1 MSTNLK
7 GDAFEGKIYNDNL
20 TSITPGTMMYRG
32 RSRSSTQEQKKGS
45 VVNLSHSA
53 RPVRESGN
61 FLLVEFGILG
71 FGFQNKAQG
80 IRNPTIDWIIQIPS
94 SSEKDQNQKSAAWY
108 PESKT
113 YLGLPYRNVDGANS
127 TA

>member
-20 TSITPGTMMYRG
+20 TSITPGKMMYRG
-32 RSRSSTQEQKKGS
+32 SSTQEQLKGS

-61 FLLVEFGILG
+61 FLLVESGILS

-80 IRNPTIDWIIQIPS
+80 IRNVTIDWIIQITS
-94 SSEKDQNQKSAAWY
+94 STEKDWNQKTAEWH

-113 YLGLPYRNVDGANS
+113 YLGLPYRM
-127 TA
+127 

>member
-1 MSTNLK
+1 
-7 GDAFEGKIYNDNL
+7 
-20 TSITPGTMMYRG
+20 MMYRG
-32 RSRSSTQEQKKGS
+32 SSTQEQLKGS

-61 FLLVEFGILG
+61 FLLVESGILS

-80 IRNPTIDWIIQIPS
+80 IRNVTIDWIIQITS
-94 SSEKDQNQKSAAWY
+94 STEKDWNQKTAEWH

-113 YLGLPYRNVDGANS
+113 YLGLPYS
-127 TA
+127 M